1 MKLTTNHLLL
11 FAFAL
16 AAGLYIWN
24 DTYSG
29 RKDSFYAKKP
39 ASKGMAIA
47 VFVLFAIAIGM
58 AFAFEATENNLFIYG
73 AILCVN
79 FAAILLYL
87 GGGPSQI
94 MAAL

>member
-39 ASKGMAIA
+39 ASKAMAIGA
-47 VFVLFAIAIGM
+47 LLLFAIAIGM
-58 AFAFEATENNLFIYG
+58 AFAAQATENDLFIFG
-73 AILCVN
+73 AIFSIN
-79 FAAILLYL
+79 FAAILIYL